1 MVKDMTVG
9 NPTKLILSFSIPL
22 LIGNVFQQFYN
33 MVDTM
38 IVGRFIGVEA
48 LAALGATGSLN
59 FLVVGFIIG
68 ITSGFAVPI
77 AQIFGAGEEDKLRH
91 YVVVSSYLC
100 IIFSIVITLVMVF
113 SVKNILTIMQTPSDI
128 FENAYSYI
136 KVICGGVTATI
147 AYNMLSSILRSLG
160 DSKTPLY
167 FLIIG
172 SILNVILDIVLI
184 VNFKMGVAG
193 AAYATVA
200 SQAVSALLCLIYMS
214 KKFKVLRFK
223 KKDLGFD
230 LKTSMTLLKIG
241 MPMALQFSITAS
253 GSMIL
258 QGAIN
263 SFGSTIV
270 AAYTAASKVEQIL
283 MQPAITLGTTMA
295 TYTGQNLGAERY
307 DRIEDGIKRSVRIS
321 IIFSI
326 IAGII
331 IVMFGTDIAKL
342 FISVEAPEVMK
353 SAKQYLNTVALF
365 FIPLGLLFVY
375 RHVLQGLGEGMITM
389 YAGISELVG
398 RLIVG
403 FFLSKY
409 LGYTAI
415 CLAGPAAWIA
425 AAVLLIVCYYKK
437 AKSFNLKESCEE
449 MYVN

>member
-1 MVKDMTVG
+1 
-9 NPTKLILSFSIPL
+9 
-22 LIGNVFQQFYN
+22 
-33 MVDTM
+33 
-38 IVGRFIGVEA
+38 
-48 LAALGATGSLN
+48 
-59 FLVVGFIIG
+59 
-68 ITSGFAVPI
+68 
-77 AQIFGAGEEDKLRH
+77 
-91 YVVVSSYLC
+91 
-100 IIFSIVITLVMVF
+100 
-113 SVKNILTIMQTPSDI
+113 
-128 FENAYSYI
+128 
-136 KVICGGVTATI
+136 
-147 AYNMLSSILRSLG
+147 
-160 DSKTPLY
+160 
-167 FLIIG
+167 
-172 SILNVILDIVLI
+172 
-184 VNFKMGVAG
+184 MGVAG

-270 AAYTAASKVEQIL
+270 AASKVEQIL

>member
-1 MVKDMTVG
+1 
-9 NPTKLILSFSIPL
+9 
-22 LIGNVFQQFYN
+22 
-33 MVDTM
+33 
-38 IVGRFIGVEA
+38 
-48 LAALGATGSLN
+48 
-59 FLVVGFIIG
+59 
-68 ITSGFAVPI
+68 
-77 AQIFGAGEEDKLRH
+77 
-91 YVVVSSYLC
+91 
-100 IIFSIVITLVMVF
+100 MVF

-193 AAYATVA
+193 SSYATVA

-230 LKTSMTLLKIG
+230 LKHSMTLLKIG

-270 AAYTAASKVEQIL
+270 AAYTA
-283 MQPAITLGTTMA
+283 
-295 TYTGQNLGAERY
+295 
-307 DRIEDGIKRSVRIS
+307 
-321 IIFSI
+321 
-326 IAGII
+326 
-331 IVMFGTDIAKL
+331 
-342 FISVEAPEVMK
+342 
-353 SAKQYLNTVALF
+353 
-365 FIPLGLLFVY
+365 GLQ
-375 RHVLQGLGEGMITM
+375 R
-389 YAGISELVG
+389 
-398 RLIVG
+398 
-403 FFLSKY
+403 
-409 LGYTAI
+409 
-415 CLAGPAAWIA
+415 
-425 AAVLLIVCYYKK
+425 
-437 AKSFNLKESCEE
+437 
-449 MYVN
+449 

>member
-1 MVKDMTVG
+1 
-9 NPTKLILSFSIPL
+9 
-22 LIGNVFQQFYN
+22 
-33 MVDTM
+33 
-38 IVGRFIGVEA
+38 
-48 LAALGATGSLN
+48 
-59 FLVVGFIIG
+59 
-68 ITSGFAVPI
+68 
-77 AQIFGAGEEDKLRH
+77 
-91 YVVVSSYLC
+91 
-100 IIFSIVITLVMVF
+100 MVF

-160 DSKTPLY
+160 DSNTPLY

-270 AAYTAASKVEQIL
+270 AASKVEQIL

>member
-1 MVKDMTVG
+1 
-9 NPTKLILSFSIPL
+9 
-22 LIGNVFQQFYN
+22 
-33 MVDTM
+33 
-38 IVGRFIGVEA
+38 
-48 LAALGATGSLN
+48 
-59 FLVVGFIIG
+59 
-68 ITSGFAVPI
+68 
-77 AQIFGAGEEDKLRH
+77 
-91 YVVVSSYLC
+91 
-100 IIFSIVITLVMVF
+100 
-113 SVKNILTIMQTPSDI
+113 
-128 FENAYSYI
+128 
-136 KVICGGVTATI
+136 
-147 AYNMLSSILRSLG
+147 
-160 DSKTPLY
+160 
-167 FLIIG
+167 
-172 SILNVILDIVLI
+172 
-184 VNFKMGVAG
+184 
-193 AAYATVA
+193 
-200 SQAVSALLCLIYMS
+200 
-214 KKFKVLRFK
+214 
-223 KKDLGFD
+223 
-230 LKTSMTLLKIG
+230 
-241 MPMALQFSITAS
+241 
-253 GSMIL
+253 
-258 QGAIN
+258 
-263 SFGSTIV
+263 
-270 AAYTAASKVEQIL
+270 
-283 MQPAITLGTTMA
+283 MA

>member
-77 AQIFGAGEEDKLRH
+77 AQTFGAGEEDKLRH

-331 IVMFGTDIAKL
+331 IVMFAQIL
-342 FISVEAPEVMK
+342 
-353 SAKQYLNTVALF
+353 QNYL
-365 FIPLGLLFVY
+365 Y
-375 RHVLQGLGEGMITM
+375 Q
-389 YAGISELVG
+389 
-398 RLIVG
+398 
-403 FFLSKY
+403 
-409 LGYTAI
+409 
-415 CLAGPAAWIA
+415 
-425 AAVLLIVCYYKK
+425 
-437 AKSFNLKESCEE
+437 
-449 MYVN
+449 